1 MGRSGHPGESAST
14 APDDSA
20 GPELESQQLAFAGA
34 VRPFEEDRPE
44 IEDLTPENTFRRSI
58 EEGRRRLRRGPV
70 VLVATGLVGGVD
82 IGVGV
87 LALLVTEQKTHNA
100 LLGGLAFGSGF
111 IALALARS
119 EIFTEG
125 FLLPVGA
132 VVARKGKLQSLIRL
146 WVVTFLANLAAGWVI
161 TYLIVAALPSLR
173 PTAVTAGRYY
183 AVSIG
188 LGGRAFALAV
198 LGGVV
203 ITLMTWMQHS
213 SESILAPVVA
223 AEITG
228 FLLGGAKLNHT
239 VVASLVMFAAL
250 HTGHAGF
257 GYGQWA
263 MAAGWAALGNLVGG
277 IGLVTCLRLLQV
289 PHRLRLERERPET

>member
-1 MGRSGHPGESAST
+1 MKPI
-14 APDDSA
+14 
-20 GPELESQQLAFAGA
+20 
-34 VRPFEEDRPE
+34 EEDLPE
-44 IEDLTPENTFRRSI
+44 TEDLTPESTFRRSI
-58 EEGRRRLRRGPV
+58 EEGRRRLRRAPV

-82 IGVGV
+82 IGIGV
-87 LALLVTEQKTHNA
+87 LALLLTEQVTHNA

-111 IALALARS
+111 ITLALARS
-119 EIFTEG
+119 ELFTEG

-132 VVARKGKLQSLIRL
+132 VIARKGKLHSLIRL
-146 WVVTFLANLAAGWVI
+146 WVVTFAANLASGWVI
-161 TYLIVAALPSLR
+161 TYLIVAGLPGLR
-173 PTAVTAGRYY
+173 STAVSAGRYY

-213 SESILAPVVA
+213 TDSVLGPLVA
-223 AEITG
+223 AEVTG
-228 FLLGGAKLNHT
+228 FLLGAAKLNHT
-239 VVASLVMFAAL
+239 VVASLIMFAAL

-263 MAAGWAALGNLVGG
+263 RAAGWAALGNLVGG

>member
-1 MGRSGHPGESAST
+1 MRPI
-14 APDDSA
+14 DD
-20 GPELESQQLAFAGA
+20 
-34 VRPFEEDRPE
+34 DRPE
-44 IEDLTPENTFRRSI
+44 IEDLTPESTFRRSI

-70 VLVATGLVGGVD
+70 VLMATGLVGGID
-82 IGVGV
+82 IGIGV
-87 LALLVTEQKTHNA
+87 LALLLTEHLTHST

-119 EIFTEG
+119 ELFTEG

-132 VVARKGKLQSLIRL
+132 VIARKGKLHSLIRL
-146 WVVTFLANLAAGWVI
+146 WVVTFAANLASGWVI
-161 TYLIVAALPSLR
+161 TYVIVAGLPALR
-173 PTAVTAGRYY
+173 ATAVSAGRYY

-213 SESILAPVVA
+213 SDSLLAPVVA

-228 FLLGGAKLNHT
+228 FLLGGARLDHS

-250 HTGHAGF
+250 HTRHAGF

-263 MAAGWAALGNLVGG
+263 LAAAWAALGNLVGG

>member
-1 MGRSGHPGESAST
+1 MGRSEHPDDSAST

-20 GPELESQQLAFAGA
+20 GAGAGSRPPTFAGA
-34 VRPFEEDRPE
+34 VRPIEEDRPE

-58 EEGRRRLRRGPV
+58 EEGRRRLRRGPL

-87 LALLVTEQKTHNA
+87 LALLLTEQTTHNT

-111 IALALARS
+111 IALSLARS
-119 EIFTEG
+119 ELFTEG

-132 VVARKGKLQSLIRL
+132 VVARKGKLHSLIRL

-161 TYLIVAALPSLR
+161 TYLIVAGLPSLR
-173 PTAVTAGRYY
+173 STAVSAGRYY

-213 SESILAPVVA
+213 SESILAPLVA

-228 FLLGGAKLNHT
+228 FLLGGARLNHT

-257 GYGQWA
+257 GYDQWA
-263 MAAGWAALGNLVGG
+263 LAAGWAALGNLVGG
-277 IGLVTCLRLLQV
+277 IGLVTFLRLLQV

>member
-1 MGRSGHPGESAST
+1 M

-20 GPELESQQLAFAGA
+20 GPEPGSQQPAFVGA
-34 VRPFEEDRPE
+34 VRPVEEDRPE

-82 IGVGV
+82 IGIGV
-87 LALLVTEQKTHNA
+87 LALLLTEETTHNA

-119 EIFTEG
+119 ELFTEG

-132 VVARKGKLQSLIRL
+132 VIARKGKLHSLIRL
-146 WVVTFLANLAAGWVI
+146 WVVTLLANLAAGWVI
-161 TYLIVAALPSLR
+161 TYLIMTGLPSLR
-173 PTAVTAGRYY
+173 PAGVAAGRYY

-213 SESILAPVVA
+213 SESLLAPVVA

-263 MAAGWAALGNLVGG
+263 LAAGWAALGNLVGG

>member
-1 MGRSGHPGESAST
+1 MTPGSGSGGKP
-14 APDDSA
+14 
-20 GPELESQQLAFAGA
+20 PELEDDRSGA
-34 VRPFEEDRPE
+34 ARPIEEDHPE
-44 IEDLTPENTFRRSI
+44 REDLTPETTFRRSI

-70 VLVATGLVGGVD
+70 VLVATGLVGGID

-87 LALLVTEQKTHNA
+87 LALLLTEAATGSA

-119 EIFTEG
+119 ELFTEG

-132 VVARKGKLQSLIRL
+132 VIARKGSLRSLIRL
-146 WVVTFLANLAAGWVI
+146 WVVTFLANLASGWLI
-161 TYLIVAALPSLR
+161 TYLIIVGLPSLR
-173 PTAVTAGRYY
+173 ATAASAGRYY
-183 AVSIG
+183 AISIG

-203 ITLMTWMQHS
+203 ITLMTWMQQS
-213 SESILAPVVA
+213 SDSIVAPVVS
-223 AEITG
+223 AELAG

-263 MAAGWAALGNLVGG
+263 MSAGWAALGNLLGG
-277 IGLVTCLRLLQV
+277 MGLVTCLRLLQV

>member
-1 MGRSGHPGESAST
+1 MGPSPSREQPSD
-14 APDDSA
+14 APDRAAEPDPGSEQPP
-20 GPELESQQLAFAGA
+20 GTVKPI
-34 VRPFEEDRPE
+34 EEDRPE
-44 IEDLTPENTFRRSI
+44 TEELTPESTFRRSI

-70 VLVATGLVGGVD
+70 VLVATGLVGGID
-82 IGVGV
+82 IGIGV
-87 LALLVTEQKTHNA
+87 LALLLTEHVTHSA

-119 EIFTEG
+119 ELFTEG

-132 VVARKGKLQSLIRL
+132 VIARKGKLHSLIRL
-146 WVVTFLANLAAGWVI
+146 WVVTFAANLAAGWVI
-161 TYLIVAALPSLR
+161 TYLIVAGLPSLR
-173 PTAVTAGRYY
+173 STAVSAGHFY

-213 SESILAPVVA
+213 TDSVLAPVVA
-223 AEITG
+223 AEVTG
-228 FLLGGAKLNHT
+228 FLLGGARLNHT

-263 MAAGWAALGNLVGG
+263 MAAGWAALGNLAGG

>member
-1 MGRSGHPGESAST
+1 MGRFRHPESAPPEPDGST
-14 APDDSA
+14 GPDPGSRRPAPS
-20 GPELESQQLAFAGA
+20 GTVTS
-34 VRPFEEDRPE
+34 VEEDQPE
-44 IEDLTPENTFRRSI
+44 TEDLTPESTFRRSV

-82 IGVGV
+82 IGMGV
-87 LALLVTEQKTHNA
+87 LALLLTEAATHSA

-111 IALALARS
+111 IALALAGS
-119 EIFTEG
+119 ELFTEG

-132 VVARKGKLQSLIRL
+132 VVARKGKLYSLLRL
-146 WVVTFLANLAAGWVI
+146 WIVTFLANLASGWVI
-161 TYLIVAALPSLR
+161 TYLIVVGLPNLR
-173 PTAVTAGRYY
+173 STAVAAGRYY

-203 ITLMTWMQHS
+203 ITLMTWMQYS
-213 SESILAPVVA
+213 SGSVLAPVVA

-228 FLLGGAKLNHT
+228 FLLGGAKLNHS

-257 GYGQWA
+257 GYGRWA

-289 PHRLRLERERPET
+289 PHRLRLEREHPET

>member
-1 MGRSGHPGESAST
+1 MTRPERELL
-14 APDDSA
+14 DEN
-20 GPELESQQLAFAGA
+20 PELQQEAPRGMA
-34 VRPFEEDRPE
+34 RPIEEDQPE
-44 IEDLTPENTFRRSI
+44 TEDLTPETTFRRSI
-58 EEGRRRLRRGPV
+58 EEGRRRLRRRPI
-70 VLVATGLVGGVD
+70 VLVATGLVGGID
-82 IGVGV
+82 IGIGV
-87 LALLVTEQKTHNA
+87 LALLLTEAVTHSA

-119 EIFTEG
+119 ELFTEG

-132 VVARKGKLQSLIRL
+132 VVARKGSLRSLIRL
-146 WVVTFLANLAAGWVI
+146 WLVTFLANLASGWLI
-161 TYLIVAALPSLR
+161 TYLIIVGLPSLR
-173 PTAVTAGRYY
+173 PTAVSAGRYY
-183 AVSIG
+183 AVTIG

-213 SESILAPVVA
+213 SNSIVAPVVA

-228 FLLGGAKLNHT
+228 FLLGGAKLDHT

-257 GYGQWA
+257 GYGRWA
-263 MAAGWAALGNLVGG
+263 LAAGWAALGNLVGG
-277 IGLVTCLRLLQV
+277 TGLVTCLRLLQV
-289 PHRLRLERERPET
+289 PHRLQLERERPET